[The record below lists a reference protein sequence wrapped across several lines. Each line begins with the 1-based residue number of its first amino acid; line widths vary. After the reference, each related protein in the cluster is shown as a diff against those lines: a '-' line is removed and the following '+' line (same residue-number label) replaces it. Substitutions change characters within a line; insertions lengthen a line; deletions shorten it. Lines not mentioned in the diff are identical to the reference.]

1 MLIFWGLYHL
11 KLFTQPD
18 KSQIEKKVQE
28 LERILS
34 ALQKNSVRAI
44 LFLCLFVCF
53 HINRSNRINTKAL
66 ECIVMPLKTRL
77 EVIIFWNQQW
87 FTEKKKN
94 QSAMFPLIIDKKF
107 YVFKSDGQE
116 ISTKI
121 LISWQELK
129 NRFLSFFVHK

>member
-1 MLIFWGLYHL
+1 M
-11 KLFTQPD
+11 
-18 KSQIEKKVQE
+18 
-28 LERILS
+28 
-34 ALQKNSVRAI
+34 
-44 LFLCLFVCF
+44 
-53 HINRSNRINTKAL
+53 NTKAL

-87 FTEKKKN
+87 FTEKKKKN

>member
-28 LERILS
+28 LERSSRLYK
-34 ALQKNSVRAI
+34 KNSVRAI

-87 FTEKKKN
+87 FTEKKKTS
-94 QSAMFPLIIDKKF
+94 QRCFLWSSI
-107 YVFKSDGQE
+107 
-116 ISTKI
+116 KI
-121 LISWQELK
+121 LRIKERRSGNIDQNLNFVARVEK
-129 NRFLSFFVHK
+129 SLSFVFCS